1 MKIKRVFLIVLDS
14 FGIGAL
20 PDAAAFGDEGSH
32 TLRSVAASPFFS
44 APNLTNL
51 GLFDIEGT
59 EGGKPSGSP
68 LGVYGRAAEVSGGK
82 DTIVG
87 HWELAGVASE
97 RPMPTYPDGFPQE
110 LLDKIEAATG
120 IGTLCNKPYSGT
132 DVIRDY
138 GEEQRR
144 TGKMIVY
151 TSADSVY
158 QAAAHEDVI
167 PLDALYAYCEKA
179 REILCGEHA
188 VGRVIAR
195 PYVGEYPSYTRTAN
209 RHDYALEAPAATML
223 DELAQG
229 GYATITVG
237 KISDIFAGRGVS
249 RRIPTKSN
257 ADGLA
262 KTDEVFAE
270 DFEGLCFVNLVDFDS
285 QYGHRNDVDGY
296 AKAITEF
303 DNWLG
308 GFLPKLKEDD
318 LLIVTADHGC
328 DPGNESTDHSR
339 EYIPILAFRKGITPR
354 RIGTRATFSDVGKT
368 VCHLFGVGE
377 ALLGTSFAGA
387 LLPPDATELMAA
399 AKDAMQYA
407 YAPYSGY
414 TVGAAL
420 LCEDGE
426 VVTGCNVESA
436 AFSPTSCAERTA
448 LVKAMSEGKRRFTA
462 LAVAGGRNGVPETGC
477 TPCGVCRQFLY
488 ELCGGDLTVI
498 LDKGNGE
505 TETCTL
511 NDLLP
516 RGFSGKSFL

>member
-1 MKIKRVFLIVLDS
+1 MKIKRVFWVVLDS

-20 PDAAAFGDEGSH
+20 PDAASFGDAGSN

-44 APNLTNL
+44 APNLTKL

-59 EGGKPSGSP
+59 EGGKPSKAP

-87 HWELAGVASE
+87 HWELAGVASK
-97 RPMPTYPDGFPQE
+97 RPMPTYPDGFPKE
-110 LLDKIEAATG
+110 VLDRIEKATG

-132 DVIRDY
+132 EVIRDY
-138 GEEQRR
+138 GEEQKR

-167 PLDALYAYCEKA
+167 PIEDLYAYCEKA
-179 REILCGEHA
+179 REILSGAHA

-195 PYVGEYPSYTRTAN
+195 PYVGEYPHYTRTAN
-209 RHDYALEAPAATML
+209 RHDYALEAPGVTML
-223 DELAQG
+223 DELARG

-257 ADGLA
+257 DDGLA

-270 DFEGLCFVNLVDFDS
+270 DFEGLCFVNLVDFDT

-296 AKAITEF
+296 AKAISAF
-303 DNWLG
+303 DDWLG
-308 GFLPKLKEDD
+308 KFLTRLKEDD

-339 EYIPILAFRKGITPR
+339 EYIPILAYRKGIIPHP
-354 RIGTRATFSDVGKT
+354 IGTRATFSDVGKT
-368 VCHLFGVGE
+368 VCHLFGVGQT
-377 ALLGTSFAGA
+377 LPGTSFAGVI
-387 LLPPDATELMAA
+387 LTPDATELMAA
-399 AKDAMQYA
+399 AKEAMAYA

-414 TVGAAL
+414 AVGAAL
-420 LCEDGE
+420 LCEDGR

-448 LVKAMSEGKRRFTA
+448 LVKAMSEGERRFTA
-462 LAVAGGRNGVPETGC
+462 IAVAGGRNGSPAPGC

-498 LDKGNGE
+498 LDIGE
-505 TETCTL
+505 GEIETCSL

-516 RGFSGKSFL
+516 NGFSGKFFL